1 MGKCTAFYATD
12 LRTFVGKKN
21 FTPMKK
27 DLSGKQGSD
36 VKLNQQPV
44 MTIGTKKIIK
54 NDFFHLDGN

>member
-1 MGKCTAFYATD
+1 
-12 LRTFVGKKN
+12 
-21 FTPMKK
+21 MKK

-54 NDFFHLDGN
+54 NDFFIWMVISSEN